1 MKMSLSGREQ
11 KLRKYVH
18 PEAML
23 KHGFSTPGERSVC
36 RPEGER
42 FAGRLI
48 EHVQWTQCE
57 KWRMYAQ
64 TRERRADGPTRMDVA

>member
-1 MKMSLSGREQ
+1 MSPRLRDQ
-11 KLRKYVH
+11 KLRRYVR

-23 KHGFSTPGERSVC
+23 KHGFSAQAKKSAC
-36 RPEGER
+36 RPEGEL
-42 FAGRLI
+42 FARRLI
-48 EHVQWTQCE
+48 EHVQRAHCE